1 MDTEIWISH
10 NFHVSWNI
18 FILFFL
24 WTMWQ
29 AEQCPPQRFP
39 PRNPWNLWIC
49 YHTRQ
54 RGIKISNWINV
65 DNQLILKHGNYSR
78 RYNVSTRVFKSG
90 RGKRKRRSWFC
101 DVKKTQTHYCWPW
114 RWRKA
119 AMNQGIW
126 VASKSWKG
134 QGNGFSPKA
143 AKREYSPANTLI
155 LSSMKL
161 FFNITFLKISFYI

>member
-1 MDTEIWISH
+1 
-10 NFHVSWNI
+10 
-18 FILFFL
+18 
-24 WTMWQ
+24 MWQ

-39 PRNPWNLWIC
+39 PPNPWNLWIC

-65 DNQLILKHGNYSR
+65 DNQLILKHGNYSS

-126 VASKSWKG
+126 VASRSWKG
-134 QGNGFSPKA
+134 QGTK
-143 AKREYSPANTLI
+143 SPALPGHLRLLTPRTFVM
-155 LSSMKL
+155 MKPMDL
-161 FFNITFLKISFYI
+161 WWCYGSHRKWKYTGSASYSVTWLWET